1 MESNLTNE
9 EMKELTAK
17 AIAKAPTTVD
27 MAIKNSG
34 SRRNFILIGT
44 GDGGCNIANA
54 IHSRDVFYRIQ
65 YHKCD

>member
-27 MAIKNSG
+27 MAIKNSEAAET
-34 SRRNFILIGT
+34 S
-44 GDGGCNIANA
+44 
-54 IHSRDVFYRIQ
+54 S
-65 YHKCD
+65 